1 MTPDPTQ
8 DHSGL
13 RWIRRDL
20 DETLRQARLQLE
32 DFVEEEIDTL
42 DECLRHLHHVHGSL
56 EMVQVYGGAMLADEL
71 EQLAKAIAEENV
83 DRSEAAA
90 EVLMLGIVQLPA
102 YLERIES
109 GEPDIPLILLPL
121 MNDLRAS
128 RGAPL
133 VSEIT
138 LFAPKLDSLI
148 ASEEV
153 VLGSGNPALGGLVQA
168 KRANFHRGLL
178 HWFRDADPHAGL
190 AQMRDVFEQLANE
203 ARTARMRRL
212 LDASE
217 ALVVALQDDSLEA
230 NVALKRLF
238 GELDRVFKRII
249 DEGEEAAA
257 RDFPLDLLKNQ
268 LYYIARSDS
277 EDPIVQAVRRSAD
290 LANSFPDLSLEEVR
304 AGQLGGPGKELFE
317 AVGDALRNDLQL
329 VKDQLDLYMR
339 GARNNF
345 GRLQDLVDPVR
356 RIADTLGMVGRG
368 ELRSRL
374 VPHCE
379 ELSAHVEEQ
388 REPEET
394 ALMALAG
401 DLLFVES
408 ALSALAE
415 APAVEGASGHAE
427 GEQTPLLQALSS
439 GEYREH
445 VQAAVD
451 QAFVELAKT
460 KDALLQYLGKPE
472 EPAVLEPIPDRLHTV
487 AGVLTILEQPQAS
500 GLMEN
505 LRGYVVDLS
514 ACRRELPDLEQRE
527 ALADLVSGVEY
538 YMESVVERKPDHQ
551 HALDVATAASQ
562 LLGLGE
568 QAPPAAVETLDGV
581 TEQPESEQPEAEQP
595 EAEQLEAE
603 QFEAEQ
609 LEAEQLEAEQ
619 PEAEQ
624 PEAEQPEVAAA
635 EAASGPVA
643 ETSGASLLDDIDS
656 EILEIFIEESR
667 EEMEA
672 ISHHYPLWRENSEDQ
687 EHLTRVRR
695 AFHTLKGSGRLVGAL
710 EIGEFAWSVENLLN
724 RVIDGTVSAS
734 HEIYELL
741 DEVVATLPALID
753 ENAQGASQATPVD
766 ELQERAFQL
775 ASPSAPAIA
784 EEATAVE
791 PEPLVEAVPEA
802 DEQAETAEP
811 EAAHEEQPVEF
822 EEAAALEETPEQG
835 LDITTRELEEPVDT
849 LGELEALGAEEA
861 DLQQEAAA
869 QADTDSELALSET
882 LDLEEV
888 DLPGVT
894 LEEHAPVS
902 AELDEIESLA
912 LDHDSEE
919 LDISSDELVFENLD
933 EPLEQLA
940 ESDLSAESALEGFDL
955 GEELTV
961 EGLIDEPAA
970 DSLHT
975 EVEELEDEIES
986 ILTPASEEEAPIAL
1000 DSGLHDIF
1008 FNEANL
1014 HLASLN
1020 EFVENCRGLA
1030 KGCVISE
1037 ELKRALHTLRG
1048 SSHMANV
1055 DSMAALAGA
1064 MENWVNL
1071 LSGLD
1076 RRTDAANVDLLERG
1090 HFVLGALLKAINQPG
1105 ANLPAW
1111 QPLQRE
1117 FEQQVELL
1125 EQELAET
1132 VEVEE
1137 TSAYDPELVEI
1148 FLEEAQEISEGLEKD
1163 WEEWRSRPDDL
1174 LPVAQLQRH
1183 LHTIKGGARM
1193 AGVTP
1198 IGDLSHAMESL
1209 FESIVERRI
1218 EADRQHL
1225 SLVRHALD
1233 DLANQVDALQKNT
1246 ALADPVAMVERLE
1259 AAARGQQWE
1268 PVEVSPGALAEPVVE
1283 LHPPSESAAE
1293 EVSSE
1298 DSFDMTSDSLDA
1310 EMEERST
1317 DLPSEESSVDSS
1329 SMFNESHLL
1338 TDSELLGESSHKSAA
1353 SLLLNEGGDGGV
1365 GAVLHEDSRIIQFP
1379 ARGRH
1384 AEAEEQE
1391 EIRRPPPPEEEAKP
1405 SSASHERIRVRA
1417 DLLDQMVN
1425 NAGEVSIYRA
1435 RLEQQNKTFG
1445 FNLDELGGT
1454 IERLRAQLRNLEIET
1469 EAQILSRYEREHE
1482 GEVPAGFDPLE
1493 MDRYSTI
1500 QQLSRALSETVND
1513 LASIGVTL
1521 GELNRDSDTLLV
1533 QQERVT
1539 NDLQDGLLRTRMVP
1553 VASRTSRLQRVVR
1566 QTAHSLGKQA
1576 ELRVIGGEGEM
1587 DRAILER
1594 MMAPLEHLLRNAVAH
1609 GIEMPEQRREAGK
1622 PEAGTVSLVMS
1633 REGADVVLSVS
1644 DDGRGLDRDAIR
1656 AKAIERGL
1664 LEEGAELD
1672 DNDLEQMILGAG
1684 FSTASE
1690 VSQISGRGVGMDVV
1704 ISEVKQ
1710 LGGSLDLDSQP
1721 GSGSSFNIR
1730 LPFTLAITESLLVTS
1745 GEDVYAVPH
1754 SAMDGVVRISR
1765 ADLEACYRG
1774 EQETFS
1780 YSGRDYNVRYL
1791 GSMLGNTGPFLP
1803 EGERWFPL
1811 LLVRSGEH
1819 RVAIHVDS
1827 LLGNRQI
1834 VVKSVGLQLSSVR
1847 WFTGGTILADG
1858 RIALILD
1865 VNSLIRQDSVQQA
1878 PVLAEQEP
1886 EAAQS
1891 VRVMVVDDSITVR
1904 KVTTRLLER
1913 HNMQVI
1919 TAKDGVD
1926 AVAILQE
1933 EHPDVM
1939 LLDIEMPRMDGFEL
1953 ARHMRSMEQLR
1964 NIPIIM
1970 ITSRTGEKHRNLAT
1984 ELGVKRY
1991 LGKPYQEA
1999 DLLENI
2005 YTVLAEVEHE

>member
-1 MTPDPTQ
+1 
-8 DHSGL
+8 
-13 RWIRRDL
+13 
-20 DETLRQARLQLE
+20 
-32 DFVEEEIDTL
+32 
-42 DECLRHLHHVHGSL
+42 
-56 EMVQVYGGAMLADEL
+56 
-71 EQLAKAIAEENV
+71 
-83 DRSEAAA
+83 
-90 EVLMLGIVQLPA
+90 
-102 YLERIES
+102 
-109 GEPDIPLILLPL
+109 
-121 MNDLRAS
+121 
-128 RGAPL
+128 
-133 VSEIT
+133 
-138 LFAPKLDSLI
+138 
-148 ASEEV
+148 
-153 VLGSGNPALGGLVQA
+153 
-168 KRANFHRGLL
+168 
-178 HWFRDADPHAGL
+178 
-190 AQMRDVFEQLANE
+190 
-203 ARTARMRRL
+203 
-212 LDASE
+212 
-217 ALVVALQDDSLEA
+217 
-230 NVALKRLF
+230 
-238 GELDRVFKRII
+238 
-249 DEGEEAAA
+249 
-257 RDFPLDLLKNQ
+257 
-268 LYYIARSDS
+268 
-277 EDPIVQAVRRSAD
+277 VRRSAD
-290 LANSFPDLSLEEVR
+290 LANSFPDLTLEEVR

-317 AVGDALRNDLQL
+317 AVGDALRTDLQL

-339 GARNNF
+339 GARSDF
-345 GRLQDLVDPVR
+345 PRLQELVAPVR

-374 VPHCE
+374 MPHCE
-379 ELSAHVEEQ
+379 ALSAHVDEQ
-388 REPEET
+388 REPDES
-394 ALMALAG
+394 ALMSLAG

-415 APAVEGASGHAE
+415 APPVDASGHTE
-427 GEQTPLLQALSS
+427 GGQTASLQTMSS

-445 VQAAVD
+445 MRAAVD

-472 EPAVLEPIPDRLHTV
+472 EPTVLEPVPDRLHTV
-487 AGVLTILEQPQAS
+487 AGVLTILDQQQAS

-505 LRGYVVDLS
+505 LRGYVIDLA
-514 ACRRELPDLEQRE
+514 ACRRELPDAEQRE

-568 QAPPAAVETLDGV
+568 QVSPVAVESV
-581 TEQPESEQPEAEQP
+581 ESAKEQPGAQQSGVEQPEAEEPQAEWP
-595 EAEQLEAE
+595 EAEE
-603 QFEAEQ
+603 FEAEEPQ
-609 LEAEQLEAEQ
+609 AER
-619 PEAEQ
+619 PEAKE
-624 PEAEQPEVAAA
+624 PKAEEPAVAAV
-635 EAASGPVA
+635 EGASEPVA
-643 ETSGASLLDDIDS
+643 ETPGPSPLDDIDS

-667 EEMEA
+667 EELEA
-672 ISHHYPLWRENSEDQ
+672 IRHHYPLWRENSEDQ

-695 AFHTLKGSGRLVGAL
+695 AFHTLKGSGRLVGAM

-724 RVIDGTVSAS
+724 RVLDGTVPAS
-734 HEIYELL
+734 HDIHELL

-753 ENAQGASQATPVD
+753 ENAQGSSQATSVD
-766 ELQERAFQL
+766 KLQERAFQL
-775 ASPSAPAIA
+775 ASPSAPVIA
-784 EEATAVE
+784 EEAETTE
-791 PEPLVEAVPEA
+791 PEGEPDVQTEAGLEQEPPESA
-802 DEQAETAEP
+802 DI
-811 EAAHEEQPVEF
+811 AAQED
-822 EEAAALEETPEQG
+822 TPEQG
-835 LDITTRELEEPVDT
+835 LDITTQELEAPVETLEEMETLGEEPVDFE
-849 LGELEALGAEEA
+849 G
-861 DLQQEAAA
+861 EAAA
-869 QADTDSELALSET
+869 SDTESELSLDET
-882 LDLEEV
+882 LNLEEV
-888 DLPGVT
+888 DLAGVT
-894 LEEHAPVS
+894 LEEPEAAS
-902 AELDEIESLA
+902 AELDEIASLA
-912 LDHDSEE
+912 LDQDSEE
-919 LDISSDELVFENLD
+919 LDISSDELILENLD
-933 EPLEQLA
+933 EPLEELA
-940 ESDLSAESALEGFDL
+940 DGGLSAESALEGFDL

-961 EGLIDEPAA
+961 EGLTDEPVA
-970 DSLHT
+970 DSLHA
-975 EVEELEDEIES
+975 EAEELEDEIES
-986 ILTPASEEEAPIAL
+986 ILTPASEDEAPIAL

-1008 FNEANL
+1008 LNEATL
-1014 HLASLN
+1014 HLESLN
-1020 EFVENCRGLA
+1020 QFVENCRGLA

-1048 SSHMANV
+1048 SSHMADV
-1055 DSMAALAGA
+1055 ESMAALAGA
-1064 MENWVNL
+1064 MENWANM
-1071 LSGLD
+1071 LSSLE
-1076 RRTDAANVDLLERG
+1076 RRTDAADVDLLERG

-1111 QPLQRE
+1111 QPLKRE
-1117 FEQQVELL
+1117 FDQQVESL

-1137 TSAYDPELVEI
+1137 APAYDPELVGI
-1148 FLEEAQEISEGLEKD
+1148 FLEEAQEIAEGLEKD
-1163 WEEWRSRPDDL
+1163 WDEWKSRPDDL

-1183 LHTIKGGARM
+1183 LHTIKGGARLS
-1193 AGVTP
+1193 GVMP

-1218 EADRQHL
+1218 VADRQHQT
-1225 SLVRHALD
+1225 LVRHALD
-1233 DLANQVDALQKNT
+1233 ELANQVDALQKN
-1246 ALADPVAMVERLE
+1246 APLVDPVAMVERLE
-1259 AAARGQQWE
+1259 AAARGQEWK
-1268 PVEVSPGALAEPVVE
+1268 PVEVSPEAVAEPVVE
-1283 LHPPSESAAE
+1283 MHPPSESASE

-1310 EMEERST
+1310 GMEERST
-1317 DLPSEESSVDSS
+1317 DVPSEESSVDSS

-1353 SLLLNEGGDGGV
+1353 SLLTLEDGDGAV
-1365 GAVLHEDSRIIQFP
+1365 GTVLHEDSRIIQFP

-1384 AEAEEQE
+1384 AEAEEQQ

-1445 FNLDELGGT
+1445 YNLDELGGT

-1482 GEVPAGFDPLE
+1482 GEAPAGFDPLE

-1513 LASIGVTL
+1513 LASIGVSL

-1553 VASRTSRLQRVVR
+1553 FASRTARLQRVVR

-1622 PEAGTVSLVMS
+1622 PEVGTVSLIMS
-1633 REGADVVLSVS
+1633 REGADVVLTVS

-1664 LEEGAELD
+1664 IEEGAELD

-1710 LGGSLDLDSQP
+1710 LGGSLDLDSQS

-1745 GEDVYAVPH
+1745 GDDVYAVPH

-1774 EQETFS
+1774 ERETFS
-1780 YSGRDYNVRYL
+1780 YGGRDYNVRYL
-1791 GSMLGNTGPFLP
+1791 GSMLGNTAPFLP

-1819 RVAIHVDS
+1819 RVAVHVDS

-1865 VNSLIRQDSVQQA
+1865 VNSLIRQDTLQPA
-1878 PVLAEQEP
+1878 PVLGEYEP

-1891 VRVMVVDDSITVR
+1891 VKVMVVDDSITVR

-1926 AVAILQE
+1926 AVTILQE
-1933 EHPDVM
+1933 ELPDVM

-1953 ARHMRSMEQLR
+1953 ARHMRSMEGLR
-1964 NIPIIM
+1964 DIPIIM

>member
-20 DETLRQARLQLE
+20 DEALRKARLQLE
-32 DFVEEEIDTL
+32 DFVEEEVDTL
-42 DECLRHLHHVHGSL
+42 DECLRQLHHVHGSL
-56 EMVQVYGGAMLADEL
+56 EVVQVYGGAMLADEL
-71 EQLAKAIAEENV
+71 EQLARAIAEGNV
-83 DRSEAAA
+83 ERPDAAA
-90 EVLMLGIVQLPA
+90 EVLMLGMVQLPA

-153 VLGSGNPALGGLVQA
+153 VLGSGNPALAGLVQA
-168 KRANFHRGLL
+168 KRANFHKGLL
-178 HWFRDADPHAGL
+178 HWFRDADSHAGL
-190 AQMRDVFEQLANE
+190 AQMRDVFEELANE

-317 AVGDALRNDLQL
+317 AVGDALRADLQL

-339 GARNNF
+339 GARNDF
-345 GRLQDLVDPVR
+345 PRLQELVAPVR

-368 ELRSRL
+368 ELRGRL
-374 VPHCE
+374 MPHCE
-379 ELSAHVEEQ
+379 ALSAHVDEQ
-388 REPEET
+388 REPDES
-394 ALMALAG
+394 ALMSLAG

-415 APAVEGASGHAE
+415 APPVADTSGHTE
-427 GEQTPLLQALSS
+427 GGQTASLQTMSS

-445 VQAAVD
+445 MRAAVD

-472 EPAVLEPIPDRLHTV
+472 EPTVLEPVPDRLHTV
-487 AGVLTILEQPQAS
+487 AGVLTILDQPQAS
-500 GLMEN
+500 ALMEN
-505 LRGYVVDLS
+505 LRGYVIDLA
-514 ACRRELPDLEQRE
+514 ACRRELPDAEQRE

-568 QAPPAAVETLDGV
+568 QVPPVPVESVERAEELP
-581 TEQPESEQPEAEQP
+581 EAQQPEAELPEAELPEAEQP
-595 EAEQLEAE
+595 ETQ
-603 QFEAEQ
+603 QP
-609 LEAEQLEAEQ
+609 EAEQ

-624 PEAEQPEVAAA
+624 PEAELPEAEEPTVAAV
-635 EAASGPVA
+635 EAASEPVA
-643 ETSGASLLDDIDS
+643 ETPAGSLLDDIDS

-667 EEMEA
+667 EELEA
-672 ISHHYPLWRENSEDQ
+672 IRHHYPLWRENSEDQ

-695 AFHTLKGSGRLVGAL
+695 AFHTLKGSGRLVGAMQ
-710 EIGEFAWSVENLLN
+710 IGEFAWSVENLLN
-724 RVIDGTVSAS
+724 RVLDGTVPAS
-734 HEIYELL
+734 HDIHALL
-741 DEVVATLPALID
+741 DEVVETLPALID
-753 ENAQGASQATPVD
+753 ENAQGSSQTTSVD
-766 ELQERAFQL
+766 KLQERAFQL

-784 EEATAVE
+784 EEAETTE
-791 PEPLVEAVPEA
+791 PE
-802 DEQAETAEP
+802 
-811 EAAHEEQPVEF
+811 
-822 EEAAALEETPEQG
+822 EEAEVQTEAGHEQEPPESVEVAAQQEALEQG
-835 LDITTRELEEPVDT
+835 LDITTLELDAPVETLEELET
-849 LGELEALGAEEA
+849 LGEEPGDLAGEAEVQGDAE
-861 DLQQEAAA
+861 
-869 QADTDSELALSET
+869 SELSLDET
-882 LDLEEV
+882 LNLEDV
-888 DLPGVT
+888 DLAGVT
-894 LEEHAPVS
+894 LEEPEAAS
-902 AELDEIESLA
+902 AGLDDIAALA
-912 LDHDSEE
+912 LDQDSEE
-919 LDISSDELVFENLD
+919 LDISSDELILENLD
-933 EPLEQLA
+933 EPLEELA
-940 ESDLSAESALEGFDL
+940 DGGLSAESALEGFDL

-961 EGLIDEPAA
+961 EGLTDEPVA
-970 DSLHT
+970 DSLYA
-975 EVEELEDEIES
+975 EAGELEDEIES
-986 ILTPASEEEAPIAL
+986 ILTPASEDEAPIAL

-1008 FNEANL
+1008 LNEATV
-1014 HLASLN
+1014 HLESLN
-1020 EFVENCRGLA
+1020 QFVENCRGLA

-1048 SSHMANV
+1048 SSHMADV
-1055 DSMAALAGA
+1055 ESMAALAGA
-1064 MENWVNL
+1064 MENWANM
-1071 LSGLD
+1071 LSGLE
-1076 RRTDAANVDLLERG
+1076 RRTDAADVDLLERG

-1117 FEQQVELL
+1117 FDQQVESL
-1125 EQELAET
+1125 EQELAKT
-1132 VEVEE
+1132 DEVEE
-1137 TSAYDPELVEI
+1137 ASEYDPELVGI
-1148 FLEEAQEISEGLEKD
+1148 FLEEAQEIAEGLEKD
-1163 WEEWRSRPDDL
+1163 WDEWKSRPDDL

-1183 LHTIKGGARM
+1183 LHTIKGGARL
-1193 AGVTP
+1193 AGVMP

-1218 EADRQHL
+1218 VADRQHQT
-1225 SLVRHALD
+1225 LVRHALD
-1233 DLANQVDALQKNT
+1233 ELANQVDALQKN
-1246 ALADPVAMVERLE
+1246 APLVNPVAMVERLE
-1259 AAARGQQWE
+1259 AAARGQEWK
-1268 PVEVSPGALAEPVVE
+1268 PVEVSPEAVAEPVVE
-1283 LHPPSESAAE
+1283 SHPPSESASE
-1293 EVSSE
+1293 EISSE

-1310 EMEERST
+1310 GMEERST
-1317 DLPSEESSVDSS
+1317 DVPSEEGSVDSS

-1353 SLLLNEGGDGGV
+1353 SLLMLEDGDGAV
-1365 GAVLHEDSRIIQFP
+1365 GTVLHEDSRIIQFP

-1384 AEAEEQE
+1384 AEAEEQQE
-1391 EIRRPPPPEEEAKP
+1391 VRRPPPPEEEAKP

-1445 FNLDELGGT
+1445 YNLDELDGT

-1553 VASRTSRLQRVVR
+1553 FASRTARLQRVVR

-1576 ELRVIGGEGEM
+1576 ELRVVGGEGEM

-1622 PEAGTVSLVMS
+1622 PEAGTVSLIMS
-1633 REGADVVLSVS
+1633 REGADVVLTVS

-1664 LEEGAELD
+1664 IDEEVELD

-1774 EQETFS
+1774 EREKFT
-1780 YSGRDYNVRYL
+1780 YGGRDYNVRYL
-1791 GSMLGNTGPFLP
+1791 GSMLGNTAPLLP

-1819 RVAIHVDS
+1819 RVAVHVDS

-1865 VNSLIRQDSVQQA
+1865 VNSLIRQDTVQPA
-1878 PVLAEQEP
+1878 PVLEEQEP

-1891 VRVMVVDDSITVR
+1891 VKVMVVDDSITVR

-1926 AVAILQE
+1926 AVTILQE

-1953 ARHMRSMEQLR
+1953 ARHMRSMEGLR
-1964 NIPIIM
+1964 DIPIIM